1 MKQQLRANRVSINY
15 EFDYILRSRNLETD
29 VVTCIDYL
37 VYKICIQR
45 SICRLFTASVVF
57 DFRLNQLRNQKNGEN
72 GRWCIFRPTLPTP
85 NPLYYTSDL
94 QARGLTAP
102 MCTYGRS
109 ARPPSRSARPRKWLE
124 LI

>member
-72 GRWCIFRPTLPTP
+72 GRWCIFRPTP

-102 MCTYGRS
+102 ICTYGRS
-109 ARPPSRSARPRKWLE
+109 ARPLAAALGPENGLS
-124 LI
+124 